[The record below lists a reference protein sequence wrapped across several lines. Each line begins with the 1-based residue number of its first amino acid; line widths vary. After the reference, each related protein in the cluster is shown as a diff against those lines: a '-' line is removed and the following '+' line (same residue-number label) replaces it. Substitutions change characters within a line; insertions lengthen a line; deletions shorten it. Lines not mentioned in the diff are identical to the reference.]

1 MKKFIVKD
9 GITQSKYCGIL
20 FFQSGKCKIRFAR
33 TLSYLMETYFE
44 KVKEYHN
51 GEKPEH
57 GGEGGN
63 STDKCM

>member
-1 MKKFIVKD
+1 MKGWDNSIK
-9 GITQSKYCGIL
+9 IL
-20 FFQSGKCKIRFAR
+20 WDSFFFQSGKCKIRFAR